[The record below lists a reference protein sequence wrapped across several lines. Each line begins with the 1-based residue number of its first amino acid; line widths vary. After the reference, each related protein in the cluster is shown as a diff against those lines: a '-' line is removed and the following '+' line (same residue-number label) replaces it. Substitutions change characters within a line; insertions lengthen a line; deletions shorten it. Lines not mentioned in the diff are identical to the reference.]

1 MAIDV
6 GARRLDHEDVGAADV
21 LVDLER
27 DLRVREPLQ
36 PRVAD
41 LDAEEL
47 GDLLGQRPVRAP
59 GKDL

>member
-6 GARRLDHEDVGAADV
+6 RAGRLDHEDVGAADV

-27 DLRVREPLQ
+27 DLGVRETLQ

-41 LDAEEL
+41 LDTQEL
-47 GDLLGQRPVRAP
+47 GDLLGQGAVRAARERS
-59 GKDL
+59 